1 MTPTNKTTTPRRP
14 RRRAQKEITMS
25 RSDQMSKTI
34 RTLSTTT
41 PDIEAAAVVDND
53 GLMMASSL
61 PQDVEDDAVAAM
73 SAALLGMS
81 ERIVGELGRG
91 SFELN
96 MIRGD
101 QGYTIL
107 TRAGHEAVLIVLTS
121 ASAKLGLIFLDVQRA
136 AREIDRILS

>member
-1 MTPTNKTTTPRRP
+1 
-14 RRRAQKEITMS
+14 MS
-25 RSDQMSKTI
+25 RAEQMTKII

-81 ERIVGELGRG
+81 ERIVGELGSG

>member
-1 MTPTNKTTTPRRP
+1 
-14 RRRAQKEITMS
+14 MS
-25 RSDQMSKTI
+25 RAEQMTKII

>member
-1 MTPTNKTTTPRRP
+1 
-14 RRRAQKEITMS
+14 
-25 RSDQMSKTI
+25 MSKTI

-61 PQDVEDDAVAAM
+61 PQDIEDDAVAAM

-101 QGYTIL
+101 RGYTVL
-107 TRAGHEAVLIVLTS
+107 TRAGQEAVLMVLTT
-121 ASAKLGLIFLDVQRA
+121 ATAKLGLVFLDIQRTA
-136 AREIDRILS
+136 KEIARILS